1 MCRLPGKN
9 STLWDSAHK
18 ELKLLQAL
26 YLKVLLCTLLPHL
39 TQNNVSFSKHST
51 LAHINISLDSNT
63 NSCLYLNDVTTQ
75 LFFAVHDYGAISRK
89 EEERMY
95 ISKRRGKDELSNS
108 HHT

>member
-1 MCRLPGKN
+1 
-9 STLWDSAHK
+9 
-18 ELKLLQAL
+18 
-26 YLKVLLCTLLPHL
+26 
-39 TQNNVSFSKHST
+39 
-51 LAHINISLDSNT
+51 
-63 NSCLYLNDVTTQ
+63 LNDVTTQ